1 MPTLKLTETYLSSS
15 IIVMPTVNFENFA
28 KNLSDYW
35 NLPDLIDQTMAVD
48 PIDEDGLR
56 KHPEYSFVSIEQIHD
71 GCLYPHDDKNDSM
84 ELDDVLFP
92 LIAEGTEFK
101 LQYVQLQGAGVQFN
115 SFVYNSQGMV
125 SHVSDDPLDFNFKHL
140 NIRK

>member
-1 MPTLKLTETYLSSS
+1 
-15 IIVMPTVNFENFA
+15 
-28 KNLSDYW
+28 
-35 NLPDLIDQTMAVD
+35 
-48 PIDEDGLR
+48 
-56 KHPEYSFVSIEQIHD
+56 
-71 GCLYPHDDKNDSM
+71 M
-84 ELDDVLFP
+84 ELDDVLIP